1 MSGLSEAVLSQIHL
15 SGEVDCP
22 HFKPHMLK
30 ANLCVECSKLIS
42 KHSPAAIPDD
52 DCLLR
57 VNKYIIRIT
66 TRPLMCTGYRVLP
79 EG

>member
-15 SGEVDCP
+15 SGEVECP
-22 HFKPHMLK
+22 LFKSHMLK

-57 VNKYIIRIT
+57 VRKMHINT
-66 TRPLMCTGYRVLP
+66 NPGALMTSLP
-79 EG
+79 